1 MAMFH
6 IVNEAQLIAS
16 GTVIQQRALEERLT
30 HEIRVRR
37 ELEQRLD
44 EKQRLL
50 DESWYKNNFL
60 EQRIA
65 ELERKL
71 AERQKPTVIRRF

>member
-1 MAMFH
+1 MAVETPYDVM
-6 IVNEAQLIAS
+6 
-16 GTVIQQRALEERLT
+16 QRRLS
-30 HEIRVRR
+30 HEIHFRR
-37 ELEQRLD
+37 QLEQRLD

-50 DESWYKNNFL
+50 DEAWYKNNFL
-60 EQRIA
+60 EQLIA